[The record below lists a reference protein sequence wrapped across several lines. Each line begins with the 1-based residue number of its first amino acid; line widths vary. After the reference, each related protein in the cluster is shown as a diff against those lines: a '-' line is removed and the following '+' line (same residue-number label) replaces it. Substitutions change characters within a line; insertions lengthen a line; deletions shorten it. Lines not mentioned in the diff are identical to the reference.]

1 VRVAFY
7 APMKAPNDPVPSGDR
22 KIARLFFSA
31 LREAG
36 HDVELVSRF
45 RSWEGSG
52 DAVRQ
57 QRLRNAGRH
66 LAERLLRRYR
76 NGSGARCP
84 EAWFTYHLYHKAPDW
99 LGPSVSEGLGIPYV
113 VAEASYAPKQTSG
126 PWALGHQAAGAAIAR
141 SAAVL
146 ALNSTDIPCV
156 LPLLDDPRRL
166 VPLKP
171 FLDTHEYAPRR
182 RESYDDARSALQRRF
197 GADLNRPWLLTVAM
211 MRYGNKLSCYQLL
224 ARALALINDE
234 RVVVWIVG
242 DGPARPDV
250 EAAFSRIDG
259 HQIVF
264 AGLQSTQALRDFYAA
279 ADLFAWPAVDEP
291 FGMALLEA
299 QAAGLPVVAG
309 ASRGVPDIVRDRVS
323 GRLVAPGDA
332 EAFAR
337 AIVELLADR
346 ARLDGMATAAREFA
360 VREHDI
366 AMATAKLNQVL
377 QRVRQGSLP

>member
-1 VRVAFY
+1 
-7 APMKAPNDPVPSGDR
+7 MKAPNDPVPSGDR
-22 KIARLFFSA
+22 KIARLFLSA
-31 LREAG
+31 LRGAG

-66 LAERLLRRYR
+66 LAQRLLRRYR
-76 NGSGARCP
+76 NGAGARCP

-113 VAEASYAPKQTSG
+113 VAEASYAPKQTTG
-126 PWALGHQAAGAAIAR
+126 PWALGHQAAGAAIGR

-166 VPLKP
+166 VSLKP
-171 FLDTHEYAPRR
+171 FLDTREYAPRR
-182 RESYDDARSALQRRF
+182 RASYDDARSALQRRF
-197 GADLNRPWLLTVAM
+197 GADPNRPWLLTVAM

-234 RVVVWIVG
+234 RVVAWIVG
-242 DGPARPDV
+242 DGPALAEV
-250 EAAFSRIDG
+250 EAVFSGIDG

-264 AGLQSTQALRDFYAA
+264 AGLQSAQALRDFYAA
-279 ADLFAWPAVDEP
+279 ADLFVWPAVDEP

-309 ASRGVPDIVRDRVS
+309 ASRGVPDIVRDRIS

-332 EAFAR
+332 DAFAR
-337 AIVELLADR
+337 AVVELLADR
-346 ARLDGMATAAREFA
+346 ARLDEMATAAREFA

-366 AMATAKLNQVL
+366 AMATAKLNHVL
-377 QRVRQGSLP
+377 ECVRQGSLP

>member
-1 VRVAFY
+1 MRVAFY

-22 KIARLFFSA
+22 KIARLFLSA

-52 DAVRQ
+52 DTVRQ
-57 QRLRNAGRH
+57 QRLRDAGRR

-84 EAWFTYHLYHKAPDW
+84 DAWFTYHLYHKAPDW
-99 LGPSVSEGLGIPYV
+99 LGPSVSQGLGIPYV
-113 VAEASYAPKQTSG
+113 VAEASYAPKQTTG
-126 PWALGHQAAGAAIAR
+126 PWSLGHQAAGAAIAR

-171 FLDTHEYAPRR
+171 FLDTRDYAPRR
-182 RESYDDARSALQRRF
+182 RESYEDARSALQRRF
-197 GADLNRPWLLTVAM
+197 GADAARPWLLTVAM

-224 ARALALINDE
+224 ARALASINE
-234 RVVVWIVG
+234 QRVVAWIVG
-242 DGPARPDV
+242 DGPARPQV
-250 EAAFSRIDG
+250 EAAFAGIDG

-264 AGLQSTQALRDFYAA
+264 AGLQSAQVLRDFYAA

-309 ASRGVPDIVRDRVS
+309 ASRGVPDIVRDQIS

-337 AIVELLADR
+337 AVVELLSDH
-346 ARLDGMATAAREFA
+346 ARLGEMAAAARELA

-366 AMATAKLNQVL
+366 AMATATLDHVL
-377 QRVRQGSLP
+377 ERARQGSLP

>member
-1 VRVAFY
+1 MRVAFY

-22 KIARLFFSA
+22 KIARLFLSA
-31 LREAG
+31 LTGAG

-52 DAVRQ
+52 NTVRQ
-57 QRLRNAGRH
+57 QRLRDAGHH
-66 LAERLLRRYR
+66 LAQRLLRRYR
-76 NGSGARCP
+76 NGSGMRRP

-99 LGPSVSEGLGIPYV
+99 LGPSVSQDLGIPYV
-113 VAEASYAPKQTSG
+113 VAEASYAPKQTAG

-171 FLDTHEYAPRR
+171 FLDTRDYAPRR
-182 RESYDDARSALQRRF
+182 RESYDNARSALRRRF
-197 GADLNRPWLLTVAM
+197 DADANRPWLLTVAM
-211 MRYGNKLSCYQLL
+211 MRYGNKLACYQLL
-224 ARALALINDE
+224 ARVLASINDE
-234 RVVVWIVG
+234 RVVAWIVG
-242 DGPARPDV
+242 DGPARPEV
-250 EAAFSRIDG
+250 ETAFSGIDR

-264 AGLQSTQALRDFYAA
+264 AGLQSAQMLQDFYAA
-279 ADLFAWPAVDEP
+279 ADLFVWPAVDEP

-309 ASRGVPDIVRDRVS
+309 ASRGVPDIVRDRIS
-323 GRLVAPGDA
+323 GRLVTPGDV
-332 EAFAR
+332 EEFAR
-337 AIVELLADR
+337 AVIELLGDR
-346 ARLDGMATAAREFA
+346 VRLEEMATAAREMA

-366 AMATAKLNQVL
+366 ATATVKLNQVL
-377 QRVRQGSLP
+377 ERVRRGSLP

>member
-1 VRVAFY
+1 MKVAFY
-7 APMKAPNDPVPSGDR
+7 APMKAPVDPVPSGDR
-22 KIARLFFSA
+22 KIARLFLDA
-31 LREAG
+31 LRDAG

-57 QRLRNAGRH
+57 RRLRDAGCH
-66 LAERLLRRYR
+66 LAQRLLRRYR

-99 LGPSVSEGLGIPYV
+99 LGPAVSESLGIPYV
-113 VAEASYAPKQTSG
+113 VAEASYAPKQTTG

-171 FLDTHEYAPRR
+171 FLDTRDYAPRR
-182 RESYDDARSALQRRF
+182 RESYDRARAVLQRRF
-197 GADLNRPWLLTVAM
+197 SADAGRPWLLTVAM

-224 ARALALINDE
+224 ARALTLIKHE
-234 RVVVWIVG
+234 RVVAWIVG
-242 DGPARPDV
+242 DGPARPEV
-250 EAAFSRIDG
+250 EAALADIEG
-259 HQIVF
+259 HQIIF
-264 AGLQSTQALRDFYAA
+264 TGLQSAQTLRDFYAA

-309 ASRGVPDIVRDRVS
+309 ASRGVPDIVRDQVS

-332 EAFAR
+332 EAFAQ
-337 AIVELLADR
+337 AVVELLGDR
-346 ARLDGMATAAREFA
+346 VRLGEMATAARELT

-366 AMATAKLNQVL
+366 AMATAKLNRVL
-377 QRVRQGSLP
+377 EHVQQGSLP

>member
-1 VRVAFY
+1 MRVAFY
-7 APMKAPNDPVPSGDR
+7 APMKAPSDPVPSGDR
-22 KIARLFFSA
+22 KIARLFLGA
-31 LREAG
+31 MREAG

-52 DAVRQ
+52 DTVRQ
-57 QRLRNAGRH
+57 QRLRDAGRH

-99 LGPSVSEGLGIPYV
+99 LGPTVSRGLGIPYV
-113 VAEASYAPKQTSG
+113 VAEASYAPKQTTG

-171 FLDTHEYAPRR
+171 FLDTRDYAPRR
-182 RESYDDARSALQRRF
+182 RESYEEARSALQRRF
-197 GADLNRPWLLTVAM
+197 GADAARPWLLTVAM

-224 ARALALINDE
+224 ARALASINDQ
-234 RVVVWIVG
+234 RVVAWIVG
-242 DGPARPDV
+242 DGPARPEV
-250 EAAFSRIDG
+250 EAAFAGIDG

-264 AGLQSTQALRDFYAA
+264 AGLQSAQTLRDFYAA
-279 ADLFAWPAVDEP
+279 ADVFAWPAVDEP

-309 ASRGVPDIVRDRVS
+309 ASRGVPDIVRDRIS
-323 GRLVAPGDA
+323 GRLVVPGDA

-337 AIVELLADR
+337 AVVELLSDR
-346 ARLDGMATAAREFA
+346 ARLSEMAAAARELS

-366 AMATAKLNQVL
+366 AAATATLNHVL
-377 QRVRQGSLP
+377 ERVRQGSLP

>member
-1 VRVAFY
+1 MKVAFY

-22 KIARLFFSA
+22 QIARLFVKA
-31 LREAG
+31 LCEAG

-45 RSWEGSG
+45 RSWEGKG
-52 DAVRQ
+52 DAARQ
-57 QRLRNAGRH
+57 QRLRDAGCH
-66 LAERLLRRYR
+66 LAQRLLRRYR
-76 NGSGARCP
+76 NGFGARRP

-99 LGPSVSEGLGIPYV
+99 LGPSVSKGLGIPYV
-113 VAEASYAPKQTSG
+113 VAEASYAPKQTTG
-126 PWALGHQAAGAAIAR
+126 PWVLGHQAAGAAIAR

-171 FLDTHEYAPRR
+171 FLDTDDYAPPRR
-182 RESYDDARSALQRRF
+182 QSYDDARSSLQRRF
-197 GADLNRPWLLTVAM
+197 GADATRPWLLTVAM

-224 ARALALINDE
+224 ARALASINE
-234 RVVVWIVG
+234 PQVVAWIVG
-242 DGPARPDV
+242 DGPARAEV
-250 EAAFSRIDG
+250 ETAFAGIRE

-264 AGLQSTQALRDFYAA
+264 AGLQSAQTLQDFYAA

-309 ASRGVPDIVRDRVS
+309 ASRGVPDIVRDRVT
-323 GRLVAPGDA
+323 GRLVAPGDGA
-332 EAFAR
+332 AFAR
-337 AIVELLADR
+337 AVVELLRDR
-346 ARLDGMATAAREFA
+346 ARLGEMAAAARA
-360 VREHDI
+360 SVVREHDI
-366 AMATAKLNQVL
+366 AIARAKLDDVL
-377 QRVRQGSLP
+377 ERVRRGTLP